1 MAISTIGNITY
12 INQNMQTTS
21 ANHANA
27 MQRGDMI
34 PQEFEDKLKEIQE
47 VRPTETNNKVDKD
60 SKGNQNWGEEE
71 SKKEPKDANEEDSTE
86 SSTQDFAHVNGTHL
100 LNIKV

>member
-21 ANHANA
+21 AAYANA
-27 MQRGDMI
+27 AQRGDII

-47 VRPTETNNKVDKD
+47 VRPTETDMKINKD
-60 SKGNQNWGEEE
+60 SKNKHNQEKEEQKQAG
-71 SKKEPKDANEEDSTE
+71 SKENTEENDEKTIPK
-86 SSTQDFAHVNGTHL
+86 SSGDGHL